1 MANKKIDIKAL
12 ANQAA
17 KLSNHN
23 ETKASTDFPLPPA
36 GKTVGRF
43 VEYIELGVQKKV
55 YAGKTTFVPKV
66 RLAFELLHP
75 KNVREVEIDG
85 VKTKRADRITPTP
98 YTLSLH
104 EKAGFYKLYD
114 SMKYKRE
121 DIAHMSQMLGEAFV
135 FDIEHN
141 TVPGANN
148 KPGKTYANIK
158 AISAPQVEDALAGTV
173 KKLAVPPAMSELKI
187 FLFDNPTQETW
198 DSLFIDGTKEV
209 KDAKGVVTQ
218 KSKNWIQEMILGAN
232 NFGGSALEQLL
243 GGAGDLPEFADAEQ
257 EAEEE
262 VTEDADAELDQLEVV
277 EEEVEEAPAPVAK
290 AVTKKPLSVVKT
302 TAAPAKQVTAK
313 SAPAKTGKP
322 VSSVKTASPSK
333 APAKAVVTKKVASAG
348 GKTATQEAI
357 DDLGLF
363 EE

>member
-43 VEYIELGVQKKV
+43 VEYIELGVQKKL
-55 YAGKTTFVPKV
+55 YAGKTTYVPKV
-66 RLAFELLHP
+66 KLGFELLHP
-75 KNVREVEIDG
+75 KNIREVEIDG

-141 TVPGANN
+141 TVPGANG

-187 FLFDNPTQETW
+187 FLFDNPTQDTW
-198 DSLFIDGTKEV
+198 DSLFIDGTREV
-209 KDAKGVVTQ
+209 KDAKGSVTQ

-243 GGAGDLPEFADAEQ
+243 GGADELPEFQ
-257 EAEEE
+257 EEATEE
-262 VTEDADAELDQLEVV
+262 VSEEAELDELEI
-277 EEEVEEAPAPVAK
+277 EEEVEEVVEAPVAK
-290 AVTKKPLSVVKT
+290 AVQKKPLAVVKT

-313 SAPAKTGKP
+313 SAPVKTGKP
-322 VSSVKTASPSK
+322 ASSVKTVSPSK
-333 APAKAVVTKKVASAG
+333 ASVKKVASV
-348 GKTATQEAI
+348 GKTSTQEAI
-357 DDLGLF
+357 DELGLF
-363 EE
+363 DE